1 MGAFMIHAI
10 SAVNR
15 HLFEDV
21 LDQYFRLRHDIFVE
35 ERRWETLRRDCR
47 EINSYDDEDT
57 VYLLALE
64 GRRVIGGHRLY
75 PTTKP
80 SMMSEVFPHLA
91 AVRGCPADPLV
102 WEWSRYF
109 VVRDRRDGAL
119 NLQLMAAVQ
128 EFCLGQGIAQ
138 VSAIMETWW
147 LPRFHEAGFVVT
159 PLGLPALV
167 ENAWTMAAAI
177 DIRRE
182 TLDALHD
189 RIGVPSIVQ
198 QDGPRLDAV
207 ARANLCGLAAAQR
220 ERAPEMSNMMRDSQ
234 IMAQIKDE
242 NLGYMSD
249 MALELAQM
257 ARHRIGDARLSVPDG
272 CAGGLD
278 SQQRARRAG

>member
-1 MGAFMIHAI
+1 MIHAI
-10 SAVNR
+10 SAANR
-15 HLFEDV
+15 HLYEDV
-21 LDQYFRLRHDIFVE
+21 IEQHFRLRHDIFVE
-35 ERRWETLRRDCR
+35 ERGWETLRRPDGR
-47 EINSYDDEDT
+47 EIDSYDNEDT

-64 GRRVIGGHRLY
+64 DGRVIGGHRLY

-109 VVRDRRDGAL
+109 VVRDRRDGTL

-167 ENAWTMAAAI
+167 ENAWTMAAVI
-177 DIRRE
+177 DVRRE
-182 TLDALHD
+182 TVDALHD
-189 RIGVPSIVQ
+189 RVGMASVVR

-207 ARANLCGLAAAQR
+207 ARANLCGLAAQR
-220 ERAPEMSNMMRDSQ
+220 KIA
-234 IMAQIKDE
+234 
-242 NLGYMSD
+242 
-249 MALELAQM
+249 
-257 ARHRIGDARLSVPDG
+257 
-272 CAGGLD
+272 
-278 SQQRARRAG
+278 

>member
-1 MGAFMIHAI
+1 MFHAI
-10 SAVNR
+10 SAANR
-15 HLFEDV
+15 HLYEDV
-21 LDQYFRLRHDIFVE
+21 LEQHFRLRHDIFVE
-35 ERRWETLRRDCR
+35 ERRWETLRRPDGR
-47 EINSYDDEDT
+47 EIDSYDNEDT

-109 VVRDRRDGAL
+109 VVRDRRDGTL
-119 NLQLMAAVQ
+119 NLELMAAVQ
-128 EFCLGQGIAQ
+128 EFCLNQGIAQ

-159 PLGLPALV
+159 PLGLPGLV
-167 ENAWTMAAAI
+167 EDAWTMAAII

-182 TLDALHD
+182 TVDALHD
-189 RIGVPSIVQ
+189 RIGVASIVR

-220 ERAPEMSNMMRDSQ
+220 KSA
-234 IMAQIKDE
+234 
-242 NLGYMSD
+242 
-249 MALELAQM
+249 
-257 ARHRIGDARLSVPDG
+257 
-272 CAGGLD
+272 
-278 SQQRARRAG
+278 